1 MTNQEITVPEVAETE
16 EHYESLKITIVPNRN
31 AIILSMAVGYAVSI
45 GATKV
50 SFGAHYSDRG
60 VYPDCRKEFV
70 DAFQTAMRLGND
82 NDKLRVEAPF
92 VEMTKTDVVKL
103 GSKLG
108 VPFQLTWSCY
118 KGLEEQCGTCSSCR
132 ERKRAFLEAGVP
144 DPTRYLDQ
152 R

>member
-1 MTNQEITVPEVAETE
+1 
-16 EHYESLKITIVPNRN
+16 
-31 AIILSMAVGYAVSI
+31 MAVGYAVSI

-70 DAFQTAMRLGND
+70 DAFQTAMRLGNN

-103 GSKLG
+103 GSER
-108 VPFQLTWSCY
+108 SCSVDVVLLQ
-118 KGLEEQCGTCSSCR
+118 GAG
-132 ERKRAFLEAGVP
+132 RAVR
-144 DPTRYLDQ
+144 DVQ
-152 R
+152 